1 MQLYRYLDIGTAKPS
16 DYQRSLVNH
25 YLLDI
30 IEPDQKCD
38 AGKYSE
44 LASDAI
50 DSIPEHNRIL
60 LTGGTFLYIKALL
73 SGLIKG
79 VQTDPS
85 LRRDLKNRIYKEGL
99 EKLHNELLN
108 IDKTTA
114 DKIHPNDKIR
124 ITRALEI
131 YHMTGK
137 KPSELKRN
145 HGFREERFETCKIAL
160 FDEREKITDIIDKRV
175 EKMFENGFIE
185 EVINLRE
192 MGYGSELKPMNA
204 IGYRQVNSYLDGE
217 ISLEEAKYLTK
228 RDTRRYAKRQ
238 MTWLRKEDRIRWFR
252 ASGDNKNI
260 VSLAKSFFEG

>member
-1 MQLYRYLDIGTAKPS
+1 MQLYRYLNIGTAKPS
-16 DYQRSLVNH
+16 EYQRSLVNH
-25 YLLDI
+25 YMLDI
-30 IEPDQKCD
+30 IEPDQQCD

-44 LASDAI
+44 IALDVI
-50 DSIPEHNRIL
+50 ESIPKHNRIL

-85 LRRDLKNRIYKEGL
+85 LRRDLKDRIYKEGT

-108 IDKTTA
+108 IDKITA

-131 YHMTGK
+131 YNITGE
-137 KPSELKRN
+137 KPSDLKGI
-145 HGFREERFETCKIAL
+145 HGFREERFRTCKIAL
-160 FDEREKITDIIDKRV
+160 FDEREKITDIIDTRV

-185 EVINLRE
+185 EVVNLRE
-192 MGYGSELKPMNA
+192 MGYGRELKPMNA

-238 MTWLRKEDRIRWFR
+238 MTWLRKEDRIRWLR
-252 ASGDNKNI
+252 ASGGIKNI
-260 VSLAKSFFEG
+260 VNMAKSFFES